1 MRTKSCHD
9 HSLNLILLLFL
20 LFLDF
25 GPAPTYT
32 PRTAV
37 YPDVS
42 PIRSLHSTFMD
53 NPIETAN
60 AITQPEIKTSRYLR
74 PEMRVNKIIG
84 TSNDSPADMATIIW
98 ARFLSFS
105 KLATLGIQIADF
117 IEDISHWPG

>member
-1 MRTKSCHD
+1 
-9 HSLNLILLLFL
+9 
-20 LFLDF
+20 
-25 GPAPTYT
+25 
-32 PRTAV
+32 
-37 YPDVS
+37 
-42 PIRSLHSTFMD
+42 MD

-117 IEDISHWPG
+117 IEIFLIGPASCSRDK